1 MEKDTDHEENFKQLE
16 NQLLNQPKDTWNY
29 KNTTQPI
36 KQFSQNSKW
45 YQQNQDK
52 ILDLEKKFIEKNCN
66 FCEKADEKI
75 LAVINA
81 FRDSHYS
88 AAYQSSAKIQS
99 TLVSKQLEMAAFF
112 SEKTTEKGSY
122 GDQITAA
129 FLRGSF
135 GLYEAF
141 IKPANMKLA
150 IPVVKNALTKN
161 NGKLSDTLNTPCT
174 TTLQYINMNAPK
186 LITENAGLF
195 WQIGLKTQNKSL
207 ITTIAGKCD
216 NFKQEFVETIPEFL
230 TFYEDELNSTEK
242 IQCQTAISYCCEW
255 APEQCIKKVDLI
267 MEELEGLNKYYGSQ
281 AVQKLAKKYPD
292 QIYQHEQIIQ
302 DNLLNDKHLGYFGGQ
317 IYGTIGQY
325 TNDEKI
331 IKSCIQILLDAIQA
345 EKVDQVFLLASGIK
359 SIAQGGEKQKE
370 ILKKE
375 FQSQLEK
382 HKTSQNAQLSE
393 QINQTLDIIHERSLE
408 KVEIKMEEL
417 KQEMVDYVNSQI
429 DTIKKNYNNAVKTLP
444 MPVDIE
450 VKKNIMNTIFLKFEC
465 AMCKDNQCT
474 YPGTK
479 KKGENFFKTKTREV
493 NKWCKVA
500 SNVFS
505 LGKSIFAGDIKEALG
520 SLAET
525 FTNATSDDQGA
536 THFKALM
543 EEPFL
548 TSSEQDRLI
557 IQLREAKYFDTFSFQ
572 AEVNGWVCNVCV
584 PFTRSKAPVK
594 QQQSCACVIF

>member
-1 MEKDTDHEENFKQLE
+1 
-16 NQLLNQPKDTWNY
+16 
-29 KNTTQPI
+29 
-36 KQFSQNSKW
+36 
-45 YQQNQDK
+45 
-52 ILDLEKKFIEKNCN
+52 
-66 FCEKADEKI
+66 
-75 LAVINA
+75 
-81 FRDSHYS
+81 
-88 AAYQSSAKIQS
+88 
-99 TLVSKQLEMAAFF
+99 MAAWS
-112 SEKTTEKGSY
+112 SEKTTEEGTY

-129 FLRGSF
+129 LLSNASGF
-135 GLYEAF
+135 YEAF

-207 ITTIAGKCD
+207 ITSIAGKCA
-216 NFKQEFVETIPEFL
+216 NFKKEFIESIPEFL
-230 TFYEDELNSTEK
+230 TFYEDELSSTEK
-242 IQCQTAISYCCEW
+242 LQCQAVISYCCEW
-255 APEQCIKKVDLI
+255 GPEQCIKKLNVI
-267 MEELEGLNKYYGSQ
+267 MEELEGMNKYYGSQ
-281 AVQKLAKKYPD
+281 AIEKLAKKYPD
-292 QIYQHEQIIQ
+292 EIFKHEQIIQ
-302 DNLLNDKHLGYFGGQ
+302 DNLLSDKDFGYFGGL
-317 IYGTIGQY
+317 IYGAIGQF
-325 TNDEKI
+325 TKDEKI
-331 IKSCIQILLDAIQA
+331 MKSCIQILLDAIQA
-345 EKVDQVFLLASGIK
+345 DQINQVALLASGIK

-370 ILKKE
+370 ILKKD

-382 HKTSQNAQLSE
+382 LKTSQNAQLAE

-417 KQEMVDYVNSQI
+417 KKEMVDYVNSQI

-465 AMCKDNQCT
+465 AMCKNTECI
-474 YPGTK
+474 YAGTK
-479 KKGENFFKTKTREV
+479 QEGGEFFKTKTREV

-505 LGKSIFAGDIKEALG
+505 LGKSVFAGDVGGALG

-525 FTNATSDDQGA
+525 FCNATSDDQGA
-536 THFKALM
+536 KHFKALM

-557 IQLREAKYFDTFSFQ
+557 LQLREAKYFNSFSFQ
-572 AEVNGWVCNVCV
+572 AEANGWVCYVCV
-584 PFTRSKAPVK
+584 PFDRKEEPAK
-594 QQQSCACVIF
+594 QQQSCACNIF